1 MRTFVAVACLSGALL
16 CAGCEE
22 DAVKSTDVVELQVC
36 AGEEADLDKG
46 CRDELTA
53 DGFSTAL
60 VRACLVVTDERRAD
74 LKAILTASAGRFS
87 EPKDPEA
94 PRIAELS
101 FGAERC
107 ASTQLVAPLTPGHLQ
122 VQATVEGYVTAP
134 EKLTVIPAGVDTVD
148 LEPATFELEAK
159 KSSTILVEVH
169 ASGLVGSLSQGTRV
183 EVELQ
188 PTPSTAAVQVTPSKV
203 VLDEKECFPCS
214 RHLVSLRSRLPGRL
228 GHRYSLGRRR
238 TRPQGASPSCAL
250 KKWMAMAV
258 NPENSGVS
266 EVSCRRR
273 PEPRTAG
280 TMVTIS
286 NWGAGIDR
294 PVKLAYASY

>member
-203 VLDEKECFPCS
+203 VLDEKGEGVFSVFASSSVSSVKVTGTARPPVFP
-214 RHLVSLRSRLPGRL
+214 
-228 GHRYSLGRRR
+228 
-238 TRPQGASPSCAL
+238 GATP
-250 KKWMAMAV
+250 
-258 NPENSGVS
+258 NSASGS
-266 EVSCRRR
+266 ITLMR
-273 PEPRTAG
+273 PEEVDGDGGEPG
-280 TMVTIS
+280 E
-286 NWGAGIDR
+286 
-294 PVKLAYASY
+294 